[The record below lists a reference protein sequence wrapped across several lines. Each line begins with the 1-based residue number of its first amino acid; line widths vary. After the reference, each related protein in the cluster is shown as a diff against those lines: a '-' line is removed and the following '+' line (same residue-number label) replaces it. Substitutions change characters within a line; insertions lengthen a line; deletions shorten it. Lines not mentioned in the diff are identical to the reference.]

1 MEGLKPLLVF
11 VGFLAHELSTTQ
23 RVVRVVE
30 KLVAMILPFQQPA
43 REEMTR
49 AESTSRIDQ
58 IIREKEGFLNLPEEN
73 ERETLNLWWEDQ

>member
-1 MEGLKPLLVF
+1 LKPILVF
-11 VGFLAHELSTTQ
+11 VGFLAHEL
-23 RVVRVVE
+23 

-49 AESTSRIDQ
+49 VEFTSRIDQ
-58 IIREKEGFLNLPEEN
+58 ITREKERFLNLPEEN